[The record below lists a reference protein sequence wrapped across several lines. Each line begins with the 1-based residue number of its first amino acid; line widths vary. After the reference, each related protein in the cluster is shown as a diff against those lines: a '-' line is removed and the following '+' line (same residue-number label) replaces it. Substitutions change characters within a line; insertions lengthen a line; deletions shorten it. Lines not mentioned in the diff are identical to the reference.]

1 VNQALLQ
8 VRALRK
14 AFGRKQ
20 VLDGVD
26 LEVTAGRITTI
37 VGKSGTGKTVLLKC
51 VAGLLDADSGDIL
64 VDGSA
69 PGLIDRSTGE
79 RRVSYM
85 FQNNAL
91 FDAMTATENVALPL
105 IESSSLPRRDIFRR
119 VGALLEKL
127 DLRDAGNRY
136 PAELSGGMQKRV
148 ALART
153 LITNPRLVL
162 FDEPTTGL
170 DPIRKNAVL
179 EMIARYRQAF
189 GFTALMVTH
198 DLPEALY
205 VSDTVAVL
213 EAGKVVFTGTPT
225 ELEAADNRDG
235 TDRTRSEEVLRR
247 ELAGASSWAEFQSQ
261 FGNLC
266 ADASHI
272 VGLTL
277 RRQGA
282 ALSAAD
288 RFASFDI
295 IRGLAASLAP
305 RPWACGRA
313 CLPDSRSLLLAVRR
327 PGVDGDS
334 ILAEVTATAA
344 AAGLTSPD
352 GAQAPFRIEGATLD
366 LRAHGACPE
375 RARTMLASAVK
386 LFDAR
391 PVKTSLPT

>member
-1 VNQALLQ
+1 MSTPLLQ
-8 VRALRK
+8 ILGLRK
-14 AFGRKQ
+14 SFGDKV

-26 LEVTAGRITTI
+26 LEVPSGRITTI

-51 VAGLLDADSGDIL
+51 IAGLQDADSGDIL

-91 FDAMTATENVALPL
+91 FDAMTAAENIALPL
-105 IESSSLPRRDIFRR
+105 IESSGIPRRDIFRR

-127 DLRDAGNRY
+127 DLRDAANRY

-205 VSDTVAVL
+205 VSDIVAVL
-213 EAGKVVFTGTPT
+213 EGGRVAFVGSPT

-247 ELAGASSWAEFQSQ
+247 DLVGAVSWADFQQ
-261 FGNLC
+261 GFARLC
-266 ADASHI
+266 GQASHV

-277 RRQGA
+277 RRQGT

-295 IRGLAASLAP
+295 IRGLAQALTQ
-305 RPWACGRA
+305 RPWTCDRV
-313 CLPDSRSLLLAVRR
+313 CLPDSRSLLFAVKR
-327 PGVDGDS
+327 PGESEQDVLRD
-334 ILAEVTATAA
+334 VTAA
-344 AAGLTSPD
+344 AVDAGWALREGT
-352 GAQAPFRIEGATLD
+352 GPFRIEGAALD
-366 LRAHGACPE
+366 LAAPGAAPEQARSMLGRAH
-375 RARTMLASAVK
+375 R
-386 LFDAR
+386 LFDIR
-391 PVKTSLPT
+391 ILSPSRHD